1 MKIGRGLFLGFLFGC
16 FLGTLWSAENPRVL
30 MKTELGDILIEVFP
44 EKAPITVAN
53 FLRYVDESRFE
64 GAVFYRV
71 VTKDNQPNND
81 IKIEV
86 IQGGLGS
93 TPDAKALPPI
103 EHETTDVTGIL
114 HKDGVISMARLM
126 PGSASSDFFICVG
139 NQPSLDY
146 LGMRN
151 RDGMGFAAFGRV
163 VEGMDVVRKIQ
174 QQPEERQ
181 YLPKPVKI
189 LSVTRVDSGG

>member
-1 MKIGRGLFLGFLFGC
+1 MKFWRGLVVMLAIGSVGGVLCG
-16 FLGTLWSAENPRVL
+16 AENPRIE
-30 MKTELGDILIEVFP
+30 MKTELGDILIEVYP
-44 EKAPITVAN
+44 DKAPITVAN
-53 FLRYVDESRFE
+53 FLRYVDEGLFE

-71 VTKDNQPNND
+71 VTKDNQPNDD

-86 IQGGLGS
+86 VQGGLSRTAG
-93 TPDAKALPPI
+93 AKTLPPI
-103 EHETTDVTGIL
+103 EHETTEKTGIL

-126 PGSASSDFFICVG
+126 PGSASSEFFICVN

-151 RDGMGFAAFGRV
+151 RDGLGFAAFGRV
-163 VEGMDVVRKIQ
+163 IEGMDVVRKIQ
-174 QQPEERQ
+174 QQPDERQ

-189 LSVTRVDSGG
+189 LSVKRADSPL